1 MWYLKLALARSRVLI
16 EVGRGRTLS
25 WKRLPRPL
33 VFFFFIIIFD
43 VFKLIYIHVYIT
55 DYTREL
61 LLFFR
66 CLSTSCN
73 IASRGFT
80 PSYTALVI
88 LLKLYPLVVL
98 SMYDVYVLHVC
109 ILFCACL
116 KWYLKLALAKS
127 RVLKEVGSG
136 SSLPWKRLQRLLVVF
151 FLHDCFWF
159 VYIDIFTCMHYWLH

>member
-1 MWYLKLALARSRVLI
+1 MYIILRMSDVIFEVGIGESRVLK
-16 EVGRGRTLS
+16 EVGSGSSLLVKTLTAPIGLS
-25 WKRLPRPL
+25 SS
-33 VFFFFIIIFD
+33 FTIIFD
-43 VFKLIYIHVYIT
+43 LCKLIYVHVCIT

-98 SMYDVYVLHVC
+98 SMYDVNVLHVF
-109 ILFCACL
+109 ILFYACL
-116 KWYLKLALAKS
+116 K
-127 RVLKEVGSG
+127 
-136 SSLPWKRLQRLLVVF
+136 
-151 FLHDCFWF
+151 
-159 VYIDIFTCMHYWLH
+159 

>member
-1 MWYLKLALARSRVLI
+1 MKTLTAPIGLSSFFTIVFDLCILIYLHICITDYIRELLLFFRCLSTSCNIASRGFTPSYTALVILLKLYPLVVLSMYDVYVLHVCILFYACLTWYLKLALARSRVLI

-73 IASRGFT
+73 T
-80 PSYTALVI
+80 VTL
-88 LLKLYPLVVL
+88 
-98 SMYDVYVLHVC
+98 
-109 ILFCACL
+109 
-116 KWYLKLALAKS
+116 
-127 RVLKEVGSG
+127 
-136 SSLPWKRLQRLLVVF
+136 
-151 FLHDCFWF
+151 
-159 VYIDIFTCMHYWLH
+159 